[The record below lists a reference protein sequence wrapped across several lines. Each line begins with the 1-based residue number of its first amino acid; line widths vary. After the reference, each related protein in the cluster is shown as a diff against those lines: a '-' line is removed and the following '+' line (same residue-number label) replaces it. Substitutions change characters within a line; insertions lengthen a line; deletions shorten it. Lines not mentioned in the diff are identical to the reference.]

1 MIGWLKSK
9 SIKKTQSNIDV
20 ILNNLVM
27 VCGKLDREIVET
39 GGGVRSGPNY
49 ELLMSQRRELVTQIS
64 IGFLTP
70 ADVREYVEP
79 FLAMEIMERALVL
92 DIIVHEDRLYTRLDQ
107 LIGLNHKLDSPCF
120 GKLDVRRAATLLAAA
135 SKGGTFTGKVSA
147 GPFAGSFAYQG
158 SRASRWNDYVG
169 SRVPELMAQGMSAP
183 EAMKQAASEYR
194 ERG

>member
-1 MIGWLKSK
+1 MSIVDDLKAALIPS
-9 SIKKTQSNIDV
+9 SENGAMLAV
-20 ILNNLVM
+20 
-27 VCGKLDREIVET
+27 G
-39 GGGVRSGPNY
+39 
-49 ELLMSQRRELVTQIS
+49 LL
-64 IGFLTP
+64 G
-70 ADVREYVEP
+70 
-79 FLAMEIMERALVL
+79 
-92 DIIVHEDRLYTRLDQ
+92 
-107 LIGLNHKLDSPCF
+107 
-120 GKLDVRRAATLLAAA
+120 AATLLAAA

>member
-39 GGGVRSGPNY
+39 GGGVRSGQNY

-79 FLAMEIMERALVL
+79 FLAKDASPHSLRLTVEATIDQYER
-92 DIIVHEDRLYTRLDQ
+92 DHE
-107 LIGLNHKLDSPCF
+107 
-120 GKLDVRRAATLLAAA
+120 
-135 SKGGTFTGKVSA
+135 
-147 GPFAGSFAYQG
+147 
-158 SRASRWNDYVG
+158 
-169 SRVPELMAQGMSAP
+169 
-183 EAMKQAASEYR
+183 
-194 ERG
+194 